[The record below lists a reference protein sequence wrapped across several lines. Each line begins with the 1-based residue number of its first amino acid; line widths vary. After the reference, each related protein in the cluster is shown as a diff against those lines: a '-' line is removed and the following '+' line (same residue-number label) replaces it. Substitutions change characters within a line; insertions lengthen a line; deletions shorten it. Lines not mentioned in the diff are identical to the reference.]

1 MAKKKGTTNV
11 ATNRSHVQAVNDDP
25 LPLLKYFSLV
35 VTQALLL
42 LFSMAILPRTTLT
55 FKDLPPQTSSL
66 DRPQAAF
73 MAPITAWPALTVAWM
88 CVGTVFVQLYWG
100 SKAAAWIE
108 YDTLKETG
116 AHKDDAKLREGDQSN
131 RVSVVIV

>member
-1 MAKKKGTTNV
+1 MAKKKGTTKV
-11 ATNRSHVQAVNDDP
+11 ATKGTQIQAVNHDP

-42 LFSMAILPRTTLT
+42 LFSMAILPRSTLT

-66 DRPQAAF
+66 DRPQSAF
-73 MAPITAWPALTVAWM
+73 MAPITAWPALSVVWM
-88 CVGTVFVQLYWG
+88 CLGTAFVQLYWG

-116 AHKDDAKLREGDQSN
+116 AHKDDAKFREGDQSN

>member
-1 MAKKKGTTNV
+1 MAKKKGTTKV
-11 ATNRSHVQAVNDDP
+11 ATKQPQVQPVKDDP
-25 LPLLKYFSLV
+25 LPLLKYASLV

-42 LFSMAILPRTTLT
+42 LFSIAFLPRSTLT

-66 DRPQAAF
+66 DRPQSAF
-73 MAPITAWPALTVAWM
+73 MAPITAWPALSVAWM
-88 CVGTVFVQLYWG
+88 CLGTIFIQLYWG

-108 YDTLKETG
+108 YDTLQETG